1 MVGIKAFFPFQEAWH
16 IHLKRNSA
24 PQLSS
29 AQIRLCNQ
37 TDISSAMQP
46 SEATEG
52 KISQASE
59 VVLLTLLDVSPEL
72 FQIVF

>member
-1 MVGIKAFFPFQEAWH
+1 
-16 IHLKRNSA
+16 
-24 PQLSS
+24 
-29 AQIRLCNQ
+29 
-37 TDISSAMQP
+37 MQP

-72 FQIVF
+72 FQIVFYDIFAFTGLFSLMTSKAFRTSKQFRKIL